1 MTITTGAPESILS
14 HYSTCQT
21 QGEGEYSH
29 FSETDMRCRQ
39 CASSFFS
46 GSDHFSRVSEG
57 LEFTLEELRA
67 AVENASD
74 VMPEVDLDE
83 LRAAV
88 ENASDVMPEVDLD
101 ELRESLGLTDED
113 ISGGDLSE
121 EDLAQL
127 AESPGLTDETM
138 SEEDL
143 FQLAGSVNLDEL

>member
-83 LRAAV
+83 LR
-88 ENASDVMPEVDLD
+88 
-101 ELRESLGLTDED
+101 ESLGLTDED

-127 AESPGLTDETM
+127 AESLGLTDETM

>member
-1 MTITTGAPESILS
+1 MTITTGAPEPTLS
-14 HYSTCQT
+14 HCSIRQT

-29 FSETDMRCRQ
+29 LSETDMRCRQ

-57 LEFTLEELRA
+57 LEFTLEEIEAAVASGSEDLSDEEIQA
-67 AVENASD
+67 AVES
-74 VMPEVDLDE
+74 
-83 LRAAV
+83 
-88 ENASDVMPEVDLD
+88 ASDVMPEVDLD

-113 ISGGDLSE
+113 MSGGDLSE

-127 AESPGLTDETM
+127 AESVSSIDETM

-143 FQLAGSVNLDEL
+143 LQLAGSVDLDKLREN

>member
-57 LEFTLEELRA
+57 LEFTLEEIQA

-74 VMPEVDLDE
+74 VI
-83 LRAAV
+83 
-88 ENASDVMPEVDLD
+88 PEVDLD

-127 AESPGLTDETM
+127 AESLGLTDETM